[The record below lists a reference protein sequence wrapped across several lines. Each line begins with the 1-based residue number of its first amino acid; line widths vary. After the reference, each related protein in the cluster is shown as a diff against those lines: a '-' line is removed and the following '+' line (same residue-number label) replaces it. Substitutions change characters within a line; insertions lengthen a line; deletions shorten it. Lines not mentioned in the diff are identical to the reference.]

1 MAYSVYLG
9 YRGDVVEYVG
19 MTSQKPERR
28 FSWHRSNGK
37 RLRFEVVFSSDCEV
51 AAKEEEDRLILLHLP
66 TLNKRGINLP
76 KSHLTKQEIADR
88 LESGRWCQKCL
99 RRRVNHGYKICLWC
113 ERASK
118 SAAPKSTRVGGREMQ
133 YTGKLYGEGGI
144 PLMLTASDVDALES
158 MRSRLCAALGLPAD
172 STPETVAEEVEARR
186 VVVPELTEE
195 ALVRAG
201 RPYCI
206 NDREP
211 FQRGARWAAAFIRE
225 HSRAIPADRVLG
237 EGMVQVRLE
246 WLRDALA
253 LLMDFYNA
261 PAPVSM
267 SQLLYAILSAPEA
280 LVPNNRAN
288 QGGAT
293 HD

>member
-1 MAYSVYLG
+1 
-9 YRGDVVEYVG
+9 
-19 MTSQKPERR
+19 
-28 FSWHRSNGK
+28 
-37 RLRFEVVFSSDCEV
+37 
-51 AAKEEEDRLILLHLP
+51 
-66 TLNKRGINLP
+66 
-76 KSHLTKQEIADR
+76 
-88 LESGRWCQKCL
+88 
-99 RRRVNHGYKICLWC
+99 
-113 ERASK
+113 
-118 SAAPKSTRVGGREMQ
+118 MQ

-237 EGMVQVRLE
+237 EGMVAVDREELE
-246 WLRDALA
+246 ALRRFAERCAQRDHQPDEHIGSAKCVACEAEDAL
-253 LLMDFYNA
+253 
-261 PAPVSM
+261 
-267 SQLLYAILSAPEA
+267 
-280 LVPNNRAN
+280 RAN
-288 QGGAT
+288 QGGAAR
-293 HD
+293 

>member
-158 MRSRLCAALGLPAD
+158 MHSRLCAALGLPAD

-237 EGMVQVRLE
+237 EGEIKGTPEELAKIAESAGWKWIRSPIESKETKTLVE
-246 WLRDALA
+246 WMTDAL
-253 LLMDFYNA
+253 
-261 PAPVSM
+261 
-267 SQLLYAILSAPEA
+267 
-280 LVPNNRAN
+280 RAN
-288 QGGAT
+288 QGGAK
-293 HD
+293 HGNV

>member
-158 MRSRLCAALGLPAD
+158 MHSRLCAALGLPAD
-172 STPETVAEEVEARR
+172 SVPEKVADAVEARR

-237 EGMVQVRLE
+237 EGEIKGTPEELAKIAESAGWKWIRSPIESKETKTLVE
-246 WLRDALA
+246 WMTDAL
-253 LLMDFYNA
+253 
-261 PAPVSM
+261 
-267 SQLLYAILSAPEA
+267 
-280 LVPNNRAN
+280 RAN
-288 QGGAT
+288 QGGAK
-293 HD
+293 HGNV